1 MLKAL
6 KAAVAGIAAIAMSCT
21 NPAPQKPELT
31 MKWKDKS
38 LFDLPGASLDGR
50 PFDLGA
56 LKGKVVLLVNVASE
70 CGYTPQY
77 EGLEALHQ
85 SRKDRGLVVLGAP
98 SNEFGGQEPGD
109 GQAIAAFCKKNFG
122 VTFPLLAKL
131 ETKPTPTQS
140 PLYEFLG
147 TKTGSL
153 PGWNFCKY
161 LVGRDGQPIKFY
173 ASGVKPMGEELLA
186 AIDAALAA
194 GG

>member
-1 MLKAL
+1 MLKVL
-6 KAAVAGIAAIAMSCT
+6 KAAVAGIAALVMSCT
-21 NPAPQKPELT
+21 NAAPQRPELT

-38 LFDLPGASLDGR
+38 LFDLPCSALDGR
-50 PFDLGA
+50 PYDLNA
-56 LKGKVVLLVNVASE
+56 LRGKVALLVNVASE

-109 GQAIAAFCKKNFG
+109 AAAIATFCKKNFG

-131 ETKPTPTQS
+131 ETKPTATQS

-173 ASGVKPMGEELLA
+173 ASGVKPMSEELLA